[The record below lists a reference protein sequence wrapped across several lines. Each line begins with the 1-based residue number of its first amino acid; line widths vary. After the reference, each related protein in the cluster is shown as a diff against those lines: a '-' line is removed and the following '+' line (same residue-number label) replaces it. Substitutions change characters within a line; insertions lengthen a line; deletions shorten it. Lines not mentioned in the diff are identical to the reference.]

1 MRSGFLKKM
10 YPLSEDN
17 DNLSLSRLRKST
29 LNLLW
34 NMPQK
39 LKCNPILQFPLKCF
53 LPFNFEEFARN
64 IAEWYLYSFIVHKSQ
79 YNASKELIEKEF
91 WFYCCLKKYGSAH
104 SLNKQVKKKSAWLLP
119 LFRLFFKE
127 NRENKA
133 KLKTFIHGFQTKN
146 GNVEFLFNYCSWRIL
161 QWCQEWALF

>member
-1 MRSGFLKKM
+1 M

-39 LKCNPILQFPLKCF
+39 VKCNPILQFPLKCF
-53 LPFNFEEFARN
+53 LPFNFEQFTRN
-64 IAEWYLYSFIVHKSQ
+64 IAEWYLYYFIVHKSHC
-79 YNASKELIEKEF
+79 NASKELIEKEF
-91 WFYCCLKKYGSAH
+91 WFYCCLKKYGSPH
-104 SLNKQVKKKSAWLLP
+104 SHYKQAKKFLAWPLP
-119 LFRLFFKE
+119 ILRHVLKE

-133 KLKTFIHGFQTKN
+133 KLMTFYSLEKMSKKN
-146 GNVEFLFNYCSWRIL
+146 K
-161 QWCQEWALF
+161 